1 MDDTKV
7 YHHCIT
13 VLFEIDMLCPSQKSL
28 KQEGKQLKIALGS
41 PGSWADSLVHSQPEE
56 AIKSRESYSQEP
68 SYEEDFD
75 SRLAAIMK
83 F

>member
-41 PGSWADSLVHSQPEE
+41 PGS
-56 AIKSRESYSQEP
+56 
-68 SYEEDFD
+68 
-75 SRLAAIMK
+75 
-83 F
+83 